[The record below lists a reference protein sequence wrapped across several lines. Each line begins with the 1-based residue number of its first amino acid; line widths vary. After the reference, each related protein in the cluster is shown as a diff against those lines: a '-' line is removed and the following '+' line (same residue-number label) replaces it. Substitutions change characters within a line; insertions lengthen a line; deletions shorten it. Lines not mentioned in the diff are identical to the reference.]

1 MLLYEPVLFNKFV
14 FRNFDSII
22 GLTAYGIRCLS
33 RTFCLN
39 RPGGEHEQC
48 GAELVTCE
56 ESETSVRFQAHVVN
70 NS

>member
-14 FRNFDSII
+14 FRNFDSFI
-22 GLTAYGIRCLS
+22 GLIAYGIRWLS

-39 RPGGEHEQC
+39 RPGGEHEHY

-56 ESETSVRFQAHVVN
+56 ESKTSVRFQARVVN